1 MKWGIFHSAAV
12 VIDVVNDVVC
22 DGADMR
28 QEVMT
33 GAERRRRWSDSEK
46 RSILGQVGERRA
58 TAAEVARRHDLTRQ
72 HIYQWRAELR
82 HRGEGLSQDADFL
95 PVEIS
100 TATATPAPVPTGGEI
115 VLVNGRR
122 LRGIEGLSVAGLT
135 QLIRV
140 LESA

>member
-1 MKWGIFHSAAV
+1 M
-12 VIDVVNDVVC
+12 DVVNDVVC
-22 DGADMR
+22 DGDNMR

-46 RSILGQVGERRA
+46 RSIMGEVGVRGA
-58 TAAEVARRHDLTRQ
+58 TVAEVARRHDLTRQ
-72 HIYQWRAELR
+72 QIYQWRAEFR
-82 HRGEGLSQDADFL
+82 QRGENLSPDVDFL

-100 TATATPAPVPTGGEI
+100 AAAATPAPAPTAVEV
-115 VLVNGRR
+115 VLANGRR
-122 LRGIEGLSVAGLT
+122 LRGIEGLSAAGLM

>member
-1 MKWGIFHSAAV
+1 
-12 VIDVVNDVVC
+12 
-22 DGADMR
+22 MR
-28 QEVMT
+28 QEILT
-33 GAERRRRWSDSEK
+33 GAERRRRWSDTEK
-46 RSILGQVGERRA
+46 RSILGEVGMRGA
-58 TAAEVARRHDLTRQ
+58 TVAEVARRHDLTRQ

-82 HRGEGLSQDADFL
+82 KRGDSLSSDMDFL

-100 TATATPAPVPTGGEI
+100 TAAAAPTPIAPSIPTAVEI

-122 LRGIEGLSVAGLT
+122 LRGIEGLSAAGLA

>member
-1 MKWGIFHSAAV
+1 M
-12 VIDVVNDVVC
+12 DVVNDVVC
-22 DGADMR
+22 DGDNMR

-46 RSILGQVGERRA
+46 RSIMGEVGVRGA
-58 TAAEVARRHDLTRQ
+58 TVAEVARRHDLTRQ
-72 HIYQWRAELR
+72 HIYQWRAEFR
-82 HRGEGLSQDADFL
+82 QRGESLTQEVDFL

-100 TATATPAPVPTGGEI
+100 IAATAQAPTPTAVEI
-115 VLVNGRR
+115 VLANGRR
-122 LRGIEGLSVAGLT
+122 LRGIEGLSAAGLT

>member
-1 MKWGIFHSAAV
+1 
-12 VIDVVNDVVC
+12 
-22 DGADMR
+22 MR

-33 GAERRRRWSDSEK
+33 GAERRRRWSDAEK
-46 RSILGQVGERRA
+46 RSILGEVGVRGA
-58 TAAEVARRHDLTRQ
+58 TVAEVARRHDLTRQ

-82 HRGEGLSQDADFL
+82 KRGESLTQDVGFL

-100 TATATPAPVPTGGEI
+100 AAAATPTLVPTTVEI
-115 VLVNGRR
+115 LLANGRR
-122 LRGIEGLSVAGLT
+122 LRGIEGLSAAGLS

>member
-1 MKWGIFHSAAV
+1 
-12 VIDVVNDVVC
+12 
-22 DGADMR
+22 
-28 QEVMT
+28 MT
-33 GAERRRRWSDSEK
+33 GAERRRRWSDTEK
-46 RSILGQVGERRA
+46 RSILGEVGVRGA
-58 TAAEVARRHDLTRQ
+58 TVAEVARRHDLTRQ

-82 HRGEGLSQDADFL
+82 HRGESLTQDEDFL

-100 TATATPAPVPTGGEI
+100 TAATAQAPTPTAVEV

-122 LRGIEGLSVAGLT
+122 LRGIEGLSAAGLM